1 MVTTMTL
8 IFHKLTKWTT
18 IILILFYA
26 TSLWGSIGNVD
37 KLEGNGVIDRNKTDI
52 TLEQELPIE
61 QYDTVKTGNG
71 KVGILFIDD
80 TRVDVTQHSKLIID
94 EFVYDPNTKKG
105 KLNLSAKLGTIKYA
119 SGQIAKTS
127 RQDIVITTPTATIG
141 VRGTDFSMTID
152 ELGSSTIILLPSCDV
167 KGNCLVGEISVE
179 SAAGQVI
186 LNQAFQATQVFVP
199 ENPPSPPVK
208 LDLEI
213 EMINNMLIVA
223 KPKEIDEENY
233 QKKIKAV
240 ADALDLDFLQFD
252 DLEVDYLEEEENLY
266 VTGLDI
272 DFLQQNFLADILK
285 QINEELAEQMRNEFD
300 KQEERKS
307 IEGITIGKDPET
319 GVIILDES
327 PQWVW
332 IREDASGS
340 YIELRLD
347 QEYGYIL
354 NIIQGEFEMY
364 DFELLGQENEIT
376 IQQFN

>member
-1 MVTTMTL
+1 M
-8 IFHKLTKWTT
+8 ISIYHKLTKWII

-26 TSLWGSIGNVD
+26 TSSWGSIGNVD
-37 KLEGNGVIDRNKTDI
+37 QLEGKGVVDRKDGDKNITIEQSLDI
-52 TLEQELPIE
+52 L

-71 KVGILFIDD
+71 KVGILFVDD

-127 RQDIVITTPTATIG
+127 RQDIKITTPTATIG

-152 ELGSSTIILLPSCDV
+152 ELGGSTIILLPSCDV
-167 KGNCLVGEISVE
+167 NGNCLVGEISVE

-186 LNQAFQATQVFVP
+186 LNQAFQATQVVVP
-199 ENPPSPPVK
+199 EKPPTPPIT

-213 EMINNMLIVA
+213 DMINNMLIIS
-223 KPKEIDEENY
+223 KPKEIEDENY
-233 QKKIKAV
+233 VKKIKAV
-240 ADALDLDFLQFD
+240 ADALDIDFLQID
-252 DLEVDYLEEEENLY
+252 DLDRDYLEEEENLY
-266 VTGLDI
+266 ITGLDI

-285 QINEELAEQMRNEFD
+285 QINEELAKEMRNEFD
-300 KQEERKS
+300 KQEEKRS
-307 IEGITIGKDPET
+307 IEGITLGKDPIT
-319 GVIILDES
+319 GVIILDED
-327 PQWVW
+327 PQWVF
-332 IREDASGS
+332 IREDAGGA

-354 NIIQGEFEMY
+354 NIIQNEFEMY

>member
-1 MVTTMTL
+1 M
-8 IFHKLTKWTT
+8 ISIYHKLTKWAI

-37 KLEGNGVIDRNKTDI
+37 QVEGNGVIDRKDGDQDI
-52 TLEQELPIE
+52 FIEQELEIE
-61 QYDTVKTGNG
+61 QFDTVKTGNG
-71 KVGILFIDD
+71 KVGILFVDD

-141 VRGTDFSMTID
+141 VRGTDFTMTID
-152 ELGSSTIILLPSCDV
+152 ELGGSTIILLPSCDV
-167 KGNCLVGEISVE
+167 NGNCLVGEISVE

-199 ENPPSPPVK
+199 ENPPTPPVK

-213 EMINNMLIVA
+213 DMINNMLIVA
-223 KPKEIDEENY
+223 KPKNLEDEDY
-233 QKKIKAV
+233 VKKIKAV
-240 ADALDLDFLQFD
+240 ADALDIDFLEFD
-252 DLEVDYLEEEENLY
+252 DLEVDYLEEDENLY

-285 QINEELAEQMRNEFD
+285 QINEELAKEMRNEFD
-300 KQEERKS
+300 KQAERKS
-307 IEGITIGKDPET
+307 IEGITLGKDPVT

-364 DFELLGQENEIT
+364 DFELLGQDNEIT

>member
-1 MVTTMTL
+1 MTL
-8 IFHKLTKWTT
+8 IYHKLTKWTI

-26 TSLWGSIGNVD
+26 TSLWGGIGNVD
-37 KLEGNGVIDRNKTDI
+37 QLEGNGVVERNKEDT
-52 TLEQELPIE
+52 TLQEELEIE

-105 KLNLSAKLGTIKYA
+105 KLTIKAALGTVRYA

-127 RQDIVITTPTATIG
+127 RQDITIKTPTATIG

-152 ELGSSTIILLPSCDV
+152 ELGGSTIILLPSCDV
-167 KGNCLVGEISVE
+167 NGNCLVGEISVE
-179 SAAGQVI
+179 TDAGQII
-186 LNQAFQATQVFVP
+186 LNQAFQATQVNVP
-199 ENPPSPPVK
+199 ESPPSPPVK

-213 EMINNMLIVA
+213 DMINNMLIVA
-223 KPKEIDEENY
+223 KPEKLEEENY
-233 QKKIKAV
+233 EDKLKEV

-252 DLEVDYLEEEENLY
+252 DLEVDYLEEEEDLY

-272 DFLQQNFLADILK
+272 DFLQQNFLADILA
-285 QINEELAEQMRNEFD
+285 QINEELARQMRDEFD
-300 KQEERKS
+300 KQQS
-307 IEGITIGKDPET
+307 VDGIFLGKHPET
-319 GVIILDES
+319 GVIILDED

-332 IREDASGS
+332 IREDASGA

-347 QEYGYIL
+347 KEYGYIL

-364 DFELLGQENEIT
+364 DFELLGQDNDIN
-376 IQQFN
+376 IQQYQ

>member
-1 MVTTMTL
+1 MTL
-8 IFHKLTKWTT
+8 IFHKLTKW
-18 IILILFYA
+18 ILLVILFYA
-26 TSLWGSIGNVD
+26 GPLWASIGNVD
-37 KLEGNGVIDRNKTDI
+37 KLEGKGVIARNKTDI

-61 QYDTVKTGNG
+61 QNDTQKTGNG

-167 KGNCLVGEISVE
+167 NGNCLVGEISVE

-199 ENPPSPPVK
+199 ENPPTQPVT

-213 EMINNMLIVA
+213 DMINNMLIIA
-223 KPKEIDEENY
+223 KPKNLEDEDY
-233 QKKIKAV
+233 VKKIKAV
-240 ADALDLDFLQFD
+240 ADALDIDFLEID
-252 DLEVDYLEEEENLY
+252 DLDQDYLEEEEDLY

-285 QINEELAEQMRNEFD
+285 QINEELALQMRNEFD

-307 IEGITIGKDPET
+307 IEGITLGKDPET

-332 IREDASGS
+332 IREDASGG

-364 DFELLGQENEIT
+364 DFELLGQDNEIN
-376 IQQFN
+376 ILQVQ

>member
-1 MVTTMTL
+1 MTL

-37 KLEGNGVIDRNKTDI
+37 KLEGNGVIDRDKTDI
-52 TLEQELPIE
+52 TLEKELSIE

-71 KVGILFIDD
+71 KVGILFVDD

-94 EFVYDPNTKKG
+94 EFVFDPNTKKG

-127 RQDIVITTPTATIG
+127 RQDIKITTPTATIG

-152 ELGSSTIILLPSCDV
+152 ELGGSTIILLPSCDV
-167 KGNCLVGEISVE
+167 NGNCLVGEISVE

-186 LNQAFQATQVFVP
+186 LNQAFQATQVFAP
-199 ENPPSPPVK
+199 ENLPTPPVT

-213 EMINNMLIVA
+213 DMISNMLIIS
-223 KPKEIDEENY
+223 KPKNLEDENY
-233 QKKIKAV
+233 VKKIKAV
-240 ADALDLDFLQFD
+240 ADALDIDFLEIE
-252 DLEVDYLEEEENLY
+252 DLNVDYLEEDENLY

-285 QINEELAEQMRNEFD
+285 QINEELAKEMRNEFD
-300 KQEERKS
+300 KQRERKS
-307 IEGITIGKDPET
+307 IGDIQLGKNPET
-319 GVIILDES
+319 GVIILDED

-332 IREDASGS
+332 IREDASGA

-347 QEYGYIL
+347 KEYGYIL
-354 NIIQGEFEMY
+354 NIVQGEFEMY
-364 DFELLGQENEIT
+364 DFELLGQDNIINILQ
-376 IQQFN
+376 IQ

>member
-1 MVTTMTL
+1 MTL
-8 IFHKLTKWTT
+8 IFHKLTKWTI

-37 KLEGNGVIDRNKTDI
+37 QIEGNGVIDRDKTDI
-52 TLEQELPIE
+52 TIEQELPIE

-71 KVGILFIDD
+71 KVGILFVDD

-105 KLNLSAKLGTIKYA
+105 KLSLKAAIGTVRYA

-127 RQDIVITTPTATIG
+127 RQDIKITTPTATIG

-152 ELGSSTIILLPSCDV
+152 ELGGSTIILLPSCDI
-167 KGNCLVGEISVE
+167 KGNCFVGEISVE

-186 LNQAFQATQVFVP
+186 LNQAFQATQVNVP
-199 ENPPSPPVK
+199 ENPPTPPVK
-208 LDLEI
+208 LDLELD
-213 EMINNMLIVA
+213 MINNMLIIS

-233 QKKIKAV
+233 EKKLKEV
-240 ADALDLDFLQFD
+240 SDALDIDFLQFD
-252 DLEVDYLEEEENLY
+252 DLDQDYLEEEENLY

-285 QINEELAEQMRNEFD
+285 QINEELARQMENEFD
-300 KQEERKS
+300 KQKS
-307 IEGITIGKDPET
+307 VDGIFLGKNPET
-319 GVIILDES
+319 GVIILDED
-327 PQWVW
+327 PQWVF
-332 IREDASGS
+332 IREDASGA

-347 QEYGYIL
+347 KEYGYIL

-364 DFELLGQENEIT
+364 DFQLQGRENEIN
-376 IQQFN
+376 IEQYQ

>member
-1 MVTTMTL
+1 MTL
-8 IFHKLTKWTT
+8 IYLKLTKWT
-18 IILILFYA
+18 ILILILFCA
-26 TSLWGSIGNVD
+26 SPLRASIGNVD
-37 KLEGNGVIDRNKTDI
+37 QVEGNGVIDRNKTDI
-52 TLEQELPIE
+52 TIEQELSIE

-71 KVGILFIDD
+71 KVGILFVDD

-127 RQDIVITTPTATIG
+127 RQDIKITTPTATIG

-152 ELGSSTIILLPSCDV
+152 ELGGSTIILLPSCDV

-186 LNQAFQATQVFVP
+186 LNQAFQATQVTVP
-199 ENPPSPPVK
+199 ENPPMPPVK

-213 EMINNMLIVA
+213 DMINNMLIVA
-223 KPKEIDEENY
+223 KPKDLEEENY
-233 QKKIKAV
+233 VKKIKAV
-240 ADALDLDFLQFD
+240 ADALDIDFLEFD

-272 DFLQQNFLADILK
+272 DFLEQNFLADILK
-285 QINEELAEQMRNEFD
+285 QINKELAKEMQSEFD
-300 KQEERKS
+300 KQK
-307 IEGITIGKDPET
+307 TIGEIKLGKDPIT
-319 GVIILDES
+319 GVIILDED

-332 IREDASGS
+332 IREDASGG

-347 QEYGYIL
+347 KEYGYIL

-364 DFELLGQENEIT
+364 NFELGGQDNDINIE
-376 IQQFN
+376 QYQ

>member
-1 MVTTMTL
+1 M
-8 IFHKLTKWTT
+8 ISIYHKLTKWTI

-37 KLEGNGVIDRNKTDI
+37 QLEGKGVVDRKDGDKNITIEQSLDI
-52 TLEQELPIE
+52 L

-71 KVGILFIDD
+71 KVGILFVDD

-127 RQDIVITTPTATIG
+127 RQDIKITTPTATIG

-152 ELGSSTIILLPSCDV
+152 ELGGSTIILLPSCDV
-167 KGNCLVGEISVE
+167 NGNCLVGEISVE

-186 LNQAFQATQVFVP
+186 LNQAFQATQVVVP
-199 ENPPSPPVK
+199 EKPPTPPVT

-213 EMINNMLIVA
+213 DMINNMLIIS
-223 KPKEIDEENY
+223 KPKEIEDENY
-233 QKKIKAV
+233 VKKIKAV
-240 ADALDLDFLQFD
+240 ADALDIDFLEIE
-252 DLEVDYLEEEENLY
+252 DLNVDYLEEDENLY

-285 QINEELAEQMRNEFD
+285 QINEELAKEMRNEFD
-300 KQEERKS
+300 KQRERKS
-307 IEGITIGKDPET
+307 IGDIQLGKNPET
-319 GVIILDES
+319 GVIILDED

-332 IREDASGS
+332 IREDASGA

-347 QEYGYIL
+347 KEYGYIL
-354 NIIQGEFEMY
+354 NIVQGEFEMY
-364 DFELLGQENEIT
+364 DFELLGQDNIINILQ
-376 IQQFN
+376 IQ

>member
-1 MVTTMTL
+1 MTL
-8 IFHKLTKWTT
+8 IFHKLIKWTT

-26 TSLWGSIGNVD
+26 TSFWGSIGNVD
-37 KLEGNGVIDRNKTDI
+37 KLEGNRVVDRNKTDI

-127 RQDIVITTPTATIG
+127 RQDIIITTPTATIG

-167 KGNCLVGEISVE
+167 NGNCLVGEISVE

-199 ENPPSPPVK
+199 ENPPTPPVT

-213 EMINNMLIVA
+213 DMINNMLIIA
-223 KPKEIDEENY
+223 KPKNLEDEDY
-233 QKKIKAV
+233 VKKIKAV
-240 ADALDLDFLQFD
+240 ADALDIDFLEID
-252 DLEVDYLEEEENLY
+252 DLDQDYLEEEEDLY

-285 QINEELAEQMRNEFD
+285 QINEELALQMRNEFD

-307 IEGITIGKDPET
+307 IEGITLGKDPET

-332 IREDASGS
+332 IREDASGA

-364 DFELLGQENEIT
+364 DFELLGQDNEIN
-376 IQQFN
+376 ILQVQ

>member
-1 MVTTMTL
+1 MTL
-8 IFHKLTKWTT
+8 IFHKLTKW
-18 IILILFYA
+18 ILLVILFCA
-26 TSLWGSIGNVD
+26 GPLWASIGNVD
-37 KLEGNGVIDRNKTDI
+37 KLEGKGVIDRNKTDI

-167 KGNCLVGEISVE
+167 NGNCLVGEISVE

-199 ENPPSPPVK
+199 ENPPTPPVT

-213 EMINNMLIVA
+213 DMINNMLIIA
-223 KPKEIDEENY
+223 KPKNLEDEDY
-233 QKKIKAV
+233 VKKIKAV
-240 ADALDLDFLQFD
+240 ADALDIDFLEID
-252 DLEVDYLEEEENLY
+252 DLDQDYLEEEEDLY

-285 QINEELAEQMRNEFD
+285 QINEELALQMRNEFD

-307 IEGITIGKDPET
+307 IEGITLGKDPET

-332 IREDASGS
+332 IREDASGA

-364 DFELLGQENEIT
+364 DFELLGQDNEIN
-376 IQQFN
+376 ILQVQ

>member
-1 MVTTMTL
+1 MTL

-127 RQDIVITTPTATIG
+127 RQDITITTPTATIG

-167 KGNCLVGEISVE
+167 NGNCLVGEISVE

-199 ENPPSPPVK
+199 ENPPTPPVK

-213 EMINNMLIVA
+213 DMINNMLIIA
-223 KPKEIDEENY
+223 KPKNLEDEDY
-233 QKKIKAV
+233 VKKIKAV
-240 ADALDLDFLQFD
+240 ADALDIDFLEID
-252 DLEVDYLEEEENLY
+252 DLDQDYLEEEENLY

-307 IEGITIGKDPET
+307 IEGITLGKDPET

-332 IREDASGS
+332 IREDASGA

-364 DFELLGQENEIT
+364 DFELLGQENQIDILQ
-376 IQQFN
+376 IQ

>member
-1 MVTTMTL
+1 MTL

-37 KLEGNGVIDRNKTDI
+37 KLEGNGVIDRNKEDI
-52 TLEQELPIE
+52 TLEKELPIE

-71 KVGILFIDD
+71 KVGILFVDD

-94 EFVYDPNTKKG
+94 EFVFDPNTKKG

-127 RQDIVITTPTATIG
+127 RQDIIITTPTATIG

-167 KGNCLVGEISVE
+167 NGNCLVGEISVE

-199 ENPPSPPVK
+199 ENPPTPPVK
-208 LDLEI
+208 LNLEI
-213 EMINNMLIVA
+213 DMINNMLIIA
-223 KPKEIDEENY
+223 KPKNLEDEDY
-233 QKKIKAV
+233 VKKIKAV
-240 ADALDLDFLQFD
+240 ADALDIDFLEID
-252 DLEVDYLEEEENLY
+252 DLNQDYLEEEEDLY

-307 IEGITIGKDPET
+307 IEGITLGKDPET
-319 GVIILDES
+319 GVIILDED

-332 IREDASGS
+332 IREDASGG

-364 DFELLGQENEIT
+364 DFELLGQENQIDILQ
-376 IQQFN
+376 IQ

>member
-1 MVTTMTL
+1 MTL
-8 IFHKLTKWTT
+8 IFHKLIKWTI

-37 KLEGNGVIDRNKTDI
+37 QVEGKGVIDRNKTDI
-52 TLEQELPIE
+52 TIEQELEIE

-105 KLNLSAKLGTIKYA
+105 KLNLSAKLGTIRYA

-127 RQDIVITTPTATIG
+127 KQDIVITTPTATIG

-152 ELGSSTIILLPSCDV
+152 ELGGSTIILLPSCDV
-167 KGNCLVGEISVE
+167 NGNCLVGEISVE

-199 ENPPSPPVK
+199 ENPPTPPVT
-208 LDLEI
+208 LNLEI
-213 EMINNMLIVA
+213 DMINNMLIIA
-223 KPKEIDEENY
+223 KPKNLEDEDY
-233 QKKIKAV
+233 VKKIKAV
-240 ADALDLDFLQFD
+240 ADALDIDFLEID
-252 DLEVDYLEEEENLY
+252 DLNQDYLEEEEDLY

-285 QINEELAEQMRNEFD
+285 QINEELALQMRNEFD

-307 IEGITIGKDPET
+307 IEGITLGKDPET

-332 IREDASGS
+332 IREDASGA

-364 DFELLGQENEIT
+364 DFELLGQENQIDILQ
-376 IQQFN
+376 IQ

>member
-1 MVTTMTL
+1 MTL

-37 KLEGNGVIDRNKTDI
+37 QVEGNGVIDRDKVDI
-52 TLEQELPIE
+52 TIEEELPIE

-71 KVGILFIDD
+71 KVGILFVDD

-127 RQDIVITTPTATIG
+127 RQDIIITTPTATIG

-167 KGNCLVGEISVE
+167 NGNCLVGEISVE

-199 ENPPSPPVK
+199 ENPPTPPVT
-208 LDLEI
+208 LNLEI
-213 EMINNMLIVA
+213 DMINNMLIIA
-223 KPKEIDEENY
+223 KPKNLEDEDY
-233 QKKIKAV
+233 VKKIKAV
-240 ADALDLDFLQFD
+240 ADALDIDFLEID
-252 DLEVDYLEEEENLY
+252 DLNQDYLEEEEDLY

-300 KQEERKS
+300 KQEEKRS
-307 IEGITIGKDPET
+307 IEGITLGKDPET

-327 PQWVW
+327 PEWVW
-332 IREDASGS
+332 IREDASGA

-364 DFELLGQENEIT
+364 DFELLGQDNQINILQ
-376 IQQFN
+376 IQ

>member
-1 MVTTMTL
+1 MTL
-8 IFHKLTKWTT
+8 IYRKTIRLL
-18 IILILFYA
+18 IILILFCA
-26 TSLWGSIGNVD
+26 GPLWASIGNVD
-37 KLEGNGVIDRNKTDI
+37 QVEGNGVVDRDKTDI
-52 TLEQELPIE
+52 TIEKELPIE

-71 KVGILFIDD
+71 KVGILFVDD

-167 KGNCLVGEISVE
+167 NGNCLVGEISVE

-199 ENPPSPPVK
+199 ENPPTPPVK

-213 EMINNMLIVA
+213 DMISNMLIIA
-223 KPKEIDEENY
+223 KPKNLEDEDY
-233 QKKIKAV
+233 VKKIKAV
-240 ADALDLDFLQFD
+240 ADALDIDFLQID
-252 DLEVDYLEEEENLY
+252 DLDQDYLEEEEDLY

-300 KQEERKS
+300 KQEEKRS
-307 IEGITIGKDPET
+307 IEGITLGKDPET

>member
-1 MVTTMTL
+1 MIST
-8 IFHKLTKWTT
+8 FHKLTKW
-18 IILILFYA
+18 ILLVILFYA
-26 TSLWGSIGNVD
+26 GPLWASIGNVD
-37 KLEGNGVIDRNKTDI
+37 KLEGKGVIDRNKTDI

-152 ELGSSTIILLPSCDV
+152 ELGGSTIILLPSCDV
-167 KGNCLVGEISVE
+167 NGNCLVGEISVE

-199 ENPPSPPVK
+199 ENPPTPPVT

-213 EMINNMLIVA
+213 DMISNMLIVA
-223 KPKEIDEENY
+223 KPKNLEDEDY
-233 QKKIKAV
+233 VKKIKAV
-240 ADALDLDFLQFD
+240 ADALDIDFLEID
-252 DLEVDYLEEEENLY
+252 DLNQDYLEEEEDLY

-300 KQEERKS
+300 KQQERKS
-307 IEGITIGKDPET
+307 IEGITLGKDPET

-327 PQWVW
+327 PEWVW
-332 IREDASGS
+332 IREDASGA

-364 DFELLGQENEIT
+364 DFELLGQDNEIN
-376 IQQFN
+376 ILQVQ

>member
-1 MVTTMTL
+1 MTL
-8 IFHKLTKWTT
+8 IFHKLIKW
-18 IILILFYA
+18 ILLVILFYA
-26 TSLWGSIGNVD
+26 GPLWASIGNVD
-37 KLEGNGVIDRNKTDI
+37 KLEGKGVIDRNKTDI

-71 KVGILFIDD
+71 KVGILFVDD

-167 KGNCLVGEISVE
+167 NGNCLVGEISVE

-199 ENPPSPPVK
+199 ENPPTPPVT

-213 EMINNMLIVA
+213 DMINNMLIIA
-223 KPKEIDEENY
+223 KPKNLEDEDY
-233 QKKIKAV
+233 VKKIKAV
-240 ADALDLDFLQFD
+240 ADALDIDFLEID
-252 DLEVDYLEEEENLY
+252 DLDQDYLEEEEDLY

-285 QINEELAEQMRNEFD
+285 QINEELALQMRNEFD

-307 IEGITIGKDPET
+307 IEGITLGKDPET

-332 IREDASGS
+332 IREDASGA

-364 DFELLGQENEIT
+364 DFELLGQDNEIN
-376 IQQFN
+376 ILQVQ

>member
-1 MVTTMTL
+1 MTL
-8 IFHKLTKWTT
+8 IFHKLIKWTT

-26 TSLWGSIGNVD
+26 TSSWGSIGNVD
-37 KLEGNGVIDRNKTDI
+37 KLEGKGVIDRDKTDI
-52 TLEQELPIE
+52 TLEEELPIE

-167 KGNCLVGEISVE
+167 NGNCLVGEISVE

-199 ENPPSPPVK
+199 ENPPTPPVT

-213 EMINNMLIVA
+213 DMINNMLIIA
-223 KPKEIDEENY
+223 KPKNLEDEDY
-233 QKKIKAV
+233 VKKIKAV
-240 ADALDLDFLQFD
+240 ADALDIDFLEID
-252 DLEVDYLEEEENLY
+252 DLDQDYLEEEEDLY

-285 QINEELAEQMRNEFD
+285 QINEELALQMRNEFD

-307 IEGITIGKDPET
+307 IEGITLGKDPET

-332 IREDASGS
+332 IREDASGA

-364 DFELLGQENEIT
+364 DFELLGQDNEI
-376 IQQFN
+376 IILQVQ

>member
-1 MVTTMTL
+1 MTL

-26 TSLWGSIGNVD
+26 TSLWGSIGNID
-37 KLEGNGVIDRNKTDI
+37 QLEGKGVVDRKDGEKNITIEQSLDI
-52 TLEQELPIE
+52 L

-71 KVGILFIDD
+71 KVGILFIDE

-94 EFVYDPNTKKG
+94 EFVYDPNSKTG
-105 KLNLSAKLGTIKYA
+105 KLNLSAKLGTVRYA
-119 SGQIAKTS
+119 SGQIAKNS
-127 RQDIVITTPTATIG
+127 KQNVVITTPTATIG

-152 ELGSSTIILLPSCDV
+152 ELGGSTIILLPSCDV
-167 KGNCLVGEISVE
+167 QGNCFVGEISVE

-186 LNQAFQATQVFVP
+186 LNQAFQATQVVVP
-199 ENPPSPPVK
+199 ERPPTPPVT

-213 EMINNMLIVA
+213 DMINNMLIIA

-233 QKKIKAV
+233 ERKLKEV
-240 ADALDLDFLQFD
+240 ADALDIDFLQIE
-252 DLEVDYLEEEENLY
+252 DLDRDYLEEEENLY

-300 KQEERKS
+300 KQEEKRS
-307 IEGITIGKDPET
+307 IEGIILGKDPET
-319 GVIILDES
+319 GVIILDEE

-332 IREDASGS
+332 IILMLSLVVLCLVP
-340 YIELRLD
+340 LRVLNLCT
-347 QEYGYIL
+347 IL
-354 NIIQGEFEMY
+354 IMMY
-364 DFELLGQENEIT
+364 TMLSL
-376 IQQFN
+376 

>member
-1 MVTTMTL
+1 MTL
-8 IFHKLTKWTT
+8 IFHKLTKWIT

-37 KLEGNGVIDRNKTDI
+37 KLEGKGVIDRNKTDI

-127 RQDIVITTPTATIG
+127 RQDIIITTPTATIG

-167 KGNCLVGEISVE
+167 NGNCLVGEISVE

-199 ENPPSPPVK
+199 ENPPTPPVK

-213 EMINNMLIVA
+213 DMINNMLIIA
-223 KPKEIDEENY
+223 KPKNLEDEDY
-233 QKKIKAV
+233 VKKIKAV
-240 ADALDLDFLQFD
+240 ADALDIDFLEID
-252 DLEVDYLEEEENLY
+252 DLDQDYLEEEENLY

-300 KQEERKS
+300 KQKEKRS
-307 IEGITIGKDPET
+307 IEGITLGKDPET

-327 PQWVW
+327 PQWVF

>member
-1 MVTTMTL
+1 M
-8 IFHKLTKWTT
+8 
-18 IILILFYA
+18 A
-26 TSLWGSIGNVD
+26 SIGQVD
-37 KLEGNGVIDRNKTDI
+37 QVEGKGVIDRNDNDI
-52 TLEQELPIE
+52 FIEQELEVE

-71 KVGILFIDD
+71 KVGILFVDD
-80 TRVDVTQHSKLIID
+80 TRVDVTQHSKLVID

-127 RQDIVITTPTATIG
+127 RQDIIITTPTATIG

-167 KGNCLVGEISVE
+167 NGNCLVGEISVE

-199 ENPPSPPVK
+199 ENPPTPPVK
-208 LDLEI
+208 LNLEI
-213 EMINNMLIVA
+213 DMINNMLIIA
-223 KPKEIDEENY
+223 KPKNLEDEDY
-233 QKKIKAV
+233 VKKIKAV
-240 ADALDLDFLQFD
+240 ADALDIDFLEID
-252 DLEVDYLEEEENLY
+252 DLNQDYLEEEEDLY

-307 IEGITIGKDPET
+307 IEGITLGKDPET

-332 IREDASGS
+332 IREDASGG

-364 DFELLGQENEIT
+364 DFELLGQENQIDILQ
-376 IQQFN
+376 IQ

>member
-1 MVTTMTL
+1 MTL
-8 IFHKLTKWTT
+8 IFDKLTKWTI

-37 KLEGNGVIDRNKTDI
+37 QVEGKGVIDRNKTDI
-52 TLEQELPIE
+52 PFDQELEIE

-127 RQDIVITTPTATIG
+127 RQDIIITTPTATIG

-152 ELGSSTIILLPSCDV
+152 ELGGSTIILLPSCDV
-167 KGNCLVGEISVE
+167 NGNCLVGEISVE

-199 ENPPSPPVK
+199 ENPPTPPIK

-213 EMINNMLIVA
+213 DMINNMLIIA
-223 KPKEIDEENY
+223 KPKNLEDENY
-233 QKKIKAV
+233 VKKIKAV
-240 ADALDLDFLQFD
+240 ADALDIDFLQIE
-252 DLEVDYLEEEENLY
+252 DLDKDYLEEDEDLY

-285 QINEELAEQMRNEFD
+285 QINEELAKEMRNEFD
-300 KQEERKS
+300 KQAERKS
-307 IEGITIGKDPET
+307 IGDIKLGKDPDT
-319 GVIILDES
+319 GVIILDED

-332 IREDASGS
+332 IREDASGA

-347 QEYGYIL
+347 KEYGYII
-354 NIIQGEFEMY
+354 NIVQGEFEMY
-364 DFELLGQENEIT
+364 DFELGGQDNDINIEQ
-376 IQQFN
+376 IQ

>member
-1 MVTTMTL
+1 MTL
-8 IFHKLTKWTT
+8 IFHKLIKW
-18 IILILFYA
+18 ILLVILFYA
-26 TSLWGSIGNVD
+26 GSLWASIGNVD
-37 KLEGNGVIDRNKTDI
+37 KLEGKGVIDRNKTDI

-167 KGNCLVGEISVE
+167 NGNCLVGEISVE

-199 ENPPSPPVK
+199 ENPPTPPVT

-213 EMINNMLIVA
+213 DMINNMLIIA
-223 KPKEIDEENY
+223 KPKNLEDEDY
-233 QKKIKAV
+233 VKKIKAV
-240 ADALDLDFLQFD
+240 ADALDIDFLEID
-252 DLEVDYLEEEENLY
+252 DLDQDYLEEEEDLY

-285 QINEELAEQMRNEFD
+285 QINEELALQMRNEFD

-307 IEGITIGKDPET
+307 IEGITLGKDPET

-332 IREDASGS
+332 IREDASGA

-364 DFELLGQENEIT
+364 DFELLGQENQIDILQ
-376 IQQFN
+376 IQ

>member
-1 MVTTMTL
+1 MTL

-26 TSLWGSIGNVD
+26 TSSWGSIGNVD
-37 KLEGNGVIDRNKTDI
+37 KLEGKGVIDRNKTDI

-167 KGNCLVGEISVE
+167 NGNCLVGEISVE

-199 ENPPSPPVK
+199 ENPPTPPVT

-213 EMINNMLIVA
+213 DMINNMLIIA
-223 KPKEIDEENY
+223 KPKNLEDEDY
-233 QKKIKAV
+233 VKKIKAV
-240 ADALDLDFLQFD
+240 ADALDIDFLEID
-252 DLEVDYLEEEENLY
+252 DLDQDYLEEEEDLY

-285 QINEELAEQMRNEFD
+285 QINEELALQMRNEFD

-307 IEGITIGKDPET
+307 IEGITLGKDPET

-332 IREDASGS
+332 IREDASGA

-364 DFELLGQENEIT
+364 DFELLGQDNEIN
-376 IQQFN
+376 ILQVQ

>member
-1 MVTTMTL
+1 MTL
-8 IFHKLTKWTT
+8 IFHKLIKW
-18 IILILFYA
+18 ILLVILFYA
-26 TSLWGSIGNVD
+26 GPLWASIGNVD
-37 KLEGNGVIDRNKTDI
+37 KLEGKGVIDRNKTDI

-127 RQDIVITTPTATIG
+127 RQDIIITTPTATIG

-152 ELGSSTIILLPSCDV
+152 ELGGSTIILLPSCDV
-167 KGNCLVGEISVE
+167 NGNCLVGEISVE

-199 ENPPSPPVK
+199 ENPPTPPVT

-213 EMINNMLIVA
+213 DMISNMLIVA
-223 KPKEIDEENY
+223 KPKNLEDEDY
-233 QKKIKAV
+233 VKKIKAV
-240 ADALDLDFLQFD
+240 ADALDIDFLEID
-252 DLEVDYLEEEENLY
+252 DLNQDYLEEEEDLY

-300 KQEERKS
+300 KQQERKS
-307 IEGITIGKDPET
+307 IEGITLGKDPET

-327 PQWVW
+327 PEWVW
-332 IREDASGS
+332 IREDASGA

-364 DFELLGQENEIT
+364 DFELLGQDNEIN
-376 IQQFN
+376 ILQVQ